1 MMLNFFTAW
10 ECVLCV
16 YVCVRRCCWY
26 VVCTAVWADECQLL
40 RDSLVLYYLLCHQF
54 VSLYNL
60 HDRSSLSLTGT
71 RSFQKTRQY

>member
-1 MMLNFFTAW
+1 MMLNFCVW

-40 RDSLVLYYLLCHQF
+40 RDSLVLYYLLCYQIRF
-54 VSLYNL
+54 AV
-60 HDRSSLSLTGT
+60 
-71 RSFQKTRQY
+71 